1 MTILSQNTFFAVLLT
16 VASYLIAAWLQ
27 RKTKWTFLSPVII
40 GALLVLPVLYLT
52 GTDVDVY
59 QSGVAPLSYL
69 MTPATICLGLS
80 LSEQLH
86 KLNSDLF
93 AILLGVAAGTAASLL
108 TVLGLCALLGA
119 DHTVTVSLLPKSVT
133 TAIGAVL
140 SEEAGGAPSLTAAV
154 IILTGNL
161 GVLLGNLLCRLF
173 RITDPIARGVAYGTA
188 SHVIGTSHAL
198 TESSLTGAVSSLSL
212 TVAGLITAVVFPL
225 LTA

>member
-16 VASYLIAAWLQ
+16 VAAYLIAAWLQ
-27 RKTKWTFLSPVII
+27 RKTKWSFLSPVIV
-40 GALLVLPVLYLT
+40 GALLVLPVLFLT
-52 GTDVDVY
+52 GTDVAVY

-80 LSEQLH
+80 LYEQLQML
-86 KLNSDLF
+86 KSDLF
-93 AILLGVAAGTAASLL
+93 AILLGVAVGTAASLL

-140 SEEAGGAPSLTAAV
+140 SEEAGGVPSLTAAV

>member
-1 MTILSQNTFFAVLLT
+1 MTILAQNTFFAVLLT
-16 VASYLIAAWLQ
+16 VAAYLFAAWLQ
-27 RKTKWTFLSPVII
+27 RKTKWAFLSPVIV

-52 GTDVDVY
+52 GTDVAVY

-69 MTPATICLGLS
+69 LTPATICLGLS
-80 LSEQLH
+80 LYEQLQ
-86 KLNSDLF
+86 KLKNDLF

-108 TVLGLCALLGA
+108 TVLALCALLGA

-140 SEEAGGAPSLTAAV
+140 AEEAGGVPSLTAAV

-173 RITDPIARGVAYGTA
+173 RIVDPIARGVAYGTA
-188 SHVIGTSHAL
+188 SHVIGTSHTL
-198 TESSLTGAVSSLSL
+198 SESPLTGAVSSLSL

-225 LTA
+225 LTP